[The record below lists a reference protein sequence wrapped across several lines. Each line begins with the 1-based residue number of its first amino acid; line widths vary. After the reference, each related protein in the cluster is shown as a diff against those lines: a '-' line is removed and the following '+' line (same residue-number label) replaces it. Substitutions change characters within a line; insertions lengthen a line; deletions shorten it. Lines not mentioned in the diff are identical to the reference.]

1 VGHLAQKI
9 LPKNRLHVN
18 VFAVSTIVSYNLSM
32 LPLKDLNPTRSR
44 PYVTWA
50 LIALNTIVF
59 LFELLLDS
67 SGQLNTFILDYGLV
81 PAALTANP
89 LSGEVATIFTAMF
102 LHGSPTHLLGNML
115 YLWIFGDNIEDRMGH
130 GRYLAF
136 YLIGGVAAAA
146 AQIVID
152 PGSPWPMVGASGA
165 IAAVLGGY
173 LLEYPNA
180 RVRSIVFLGYFI
192 RFVNVPAIL
201 VLGFW
206 FVLQFFNGFLSL
218 SAAASGGGVAYFA
231 HIGGFLAGVVL
242 IKLFTSG
249 RPKQMYWDGRQYRL

>member
-1 VGHLAQKI
+1 
-9 LPKNRLHVN
+9 
-18 VFAVSTIVSYNLSM
+18 M
-32 LPLKDLNPTRSR
+32 LPLKDLNPTRTR
-44 PYVTWA
+44 PYVTWV

-59 LFELLLDS
+59 LFELLLES
-67 SGQLNTFILDYGLV
+67 SGQLNSFILNYGLV
-81 PAALTANP
+81 PAAVTADP
-89 LSGEVATIFTAMF
+89 LSGKLATIFTSMF

-136 YLIGGVAAAA
+136 YLIGGVAAAG
-146 AQIVID
+146 AQIAID
-152 PGSPWPMVGASGA
+152 PSSPWPMVGASGA

-180 RVRSIVFLGYFI
+180 RIRSILFLGYFI

-201 VLGFW
+201 ILGFW
-206 FVLQFFNGFLSL
+206 FLLQSFNGFLAL
-218 SAAASGGGVAYFA
+218 SAATAGGGVAYFA

-242 IKLFTSG
+242 IKLFTAG
-249 RPKQMYWDGRQYRL
+249 RPKQMYWDGRQYRA